1 MCYNKASQVLL
12 TEDIR
17 MKMIHKMILV
27 FSLLAILTTA
37 ANSIYFYQTRM
48 ADLDQRTYDHLNT
61 LSSKIVGEIEQY
73 VRVMDY
79 AIESLVADPDFMEA
93 FHKASQLDDESDVG
107 ETLATQ
113 NILSRKL
120 YQEPILEPFFRVSVY
135 SKNGFFISSRFEQAG
150 SVVSMSDEAKE
161 TIASLPYL
169 AIADAQP
176 FRRHIVGPHK
186 DPWTEEFVGVFSA
199 VRSVAWRGEHVG
211 YVEVN
216 AYLDDL
222 ADIFMWQ
229 QHDGFLVQGIF
240 DNGQQ
245 LFRTQGDDV
254 VYTDVDATGMTRV
267 QKDGVDRLVVG
278 VYSDYLHMTVYVS
291 QDMSV
296 YNQQADILV
305 RNYIMVAAGI
315 LAVTLLIVTLCSLGL
330 TQAIRKL
337 TRRVKHLPVDV
348 LAHSGD
354 ALTTTVT
361 SPSDQE
367 IHKLETTLN
376 RLMVKLQSS
385 MHSEMALR
393 EGALQAQLNALQMQI
408 NPHFIYNTLN
418 IISAKGLECGSEE
431 ITDICDQF
439 AQMLRYAADLRSKT
453 ATLGA
458 ELQNARRYLQLVK
471 ARYEDQLT
479 YLIDV
484 PEDMHDMMLPKLT
497 LQPIVENA
505 LTHGFAGRSDPRE
518 VSITGT
524 VVDGMLRLTIRDNGN
539 GFSDESLGRLH
550 TVFQQM
556 ELSPSAFSCEGGE
569 HMGLINTYLRLLH
582 ASKGKI
588 RMALTNDN
596 GAVITLTLPL

>member
-1 MCYNKASQVLL
+1 
-12 TEDIR
+12 
-17 MKMIHKMILV
+17 MKMIHKLILV

-61 LSSKIVGEIEQY
+61 LSAKIVGEIEQY
-73 VRVMDY
+73 VKLMDY

-93 FHKASQLDDESDVG
+93 FHKAAHLDDESDVG
-107 ETLATQ
+107 EMLATQ

-135 SKNGFFISSRFEQAG
+135 SDNGFFISSRFEKTG
-150 SVVSMSDEAKE
+150 VIGSMSDEARE
-161 TIASLPYL
+161 TIAGLPYL
-169 AIADAQP
+169 ERADAEP
-176 FRRHIVGPHK
+176 FRRHIIGPHN

-199 VRSVAWRGEHVG
+199 IRSVAWRGEHIG

-216 AYLDDL
+216 AHLDDL

-229 QHDGFLVQGIF
+229 QHEGFLVQGIF
-240 DNGQQ
+240 DNGEQ
-245 LFRTQGDDV
+245 LFRNQGDDI
-254 VYTDVDATGMTRV
+254 VYTGLNPTGFTRV
-267 QKDGVDRLVVG
+267 QQDGIDRLVVG
-278 VYSDYLHMTVYVS
+278 LYSDYLHMTVYVS

-296 YNQQADILV
+296 YNQQADMLI
-305 RNYIMVAAGI
+305 RNYIIVAAGI

-330 TQAIRKL
+330 TRAIRKL
-337 TRRVKHLPVDV
+337 TRRVKHLPVDSV
-348 LAHSGD
+348 LTHSD
-354 ALTTTVT
+354 QVLTATVT
-361 SPSDQE
+361 SPHDQE
-367 IHKLETTLN
+367 IHKLETTMN

-385 MHSEMALR
+385 MHSELALR

-418 IISAKGLECGSEE
+418 IIAAKGMECGSEE

-439 AQMLRYAADLRSKT
+439 AQMLRYAADLRTKS
-453 ATLGA
+453 ATLGE

-484 PEDMHDMMLPKLT
+484 PEDMHGMVLPKLS

-505 LTHGFAGRSDPRE
+505 LTHGFAGRSDPRM

-524 VVDGMLRLTIRDNGN
+524 VEDGVLRLTIRDNGN
-539 GFSDESLGRLH
+539 GFSDESMMRLYG
-550 TVFQQM
+550 VFRQM
-556 ELSPSAFSCEGGE
+556 ENDPSAFSFEGGE
-569 HMGLINTYLRLLH
+569 HVGLVNTYLRLLH
-582 ASKGKI
+582 ASKGGI
-588 RMALTNDN
+588 RMTLHNDS
-596 GAVITLTLPL
+596 GAVITLTLPT

>member
-1 MCYNKASQVLL
+1 
-12 TEDIR
+12 
-17 MKMIHKMILV
+17 MKMIHKLILV

-48 ADLDQRTYDHLNT
+48 ADLDQRTYEHLTT
-61 LSSKIVGEIEQY
+61 LSTKIVGEIEQY
-73 VRVMDY
+73 VRLMDY
-79 AIESLVADPDFMEA
+79 AIESLTADTSFMEA
-93 FHKASQLDDESDVG
+93 FHEASMLDDESDVG

-135 SKNGFFISSRFEQAG
+135 SPNGFFISSRFERTS
-150 SVVSMSDEAKE
+150 SVISMSDEARE

-176 FRRHIVGPHK
+176 FRRHIVGPHG

-199 VRSVAWRGEHVG
+199 VRSVAWRGEHIG

-222 ADIFMWQ
+222 TDIFMWQ

-240 DNGQQ
+240 DNGEQ
-245 LFRTQGDDV
+245 LFRTRGDDV
-254 VYTDVDATGMTRV
+254 VYTDLNPSGLTRV

-278 VYSDYLHMTVYVS
+278 LYSDYLHMTVYVS

-296 YNQQADILV
+296 YNQQADLLV
-305 RNYIMVAAGI
+305 RNYVIVALGI
-315 LAVTLLIVTLCSLGL
+315 LFVTLIFVVAFSLGL
-330 TQAIRKL
+330 TRAIRKL
-337 TRRVKHLPVDV
+337 TRRVKHLPVDSV
-348 LAHSGD
+348 LAHTD
-354 ALTTTVT
+354 TAFITTVT
-361 SPSDQE
+361 SPGDRD

-376 RLMVKLQSS
+376 HLMLKLQSS

-418 IISAKGLECGSEE
+418 IISAKGMECGSVE
-431 ITDICDQF
+431 ITDICAQF
-439 AQMLRYAADLRSKT
+439 AQMLRYATDLRSKT
-453 ATLGA
+453 ATLGE

-484 PEDMHDMMLPKLT
+484 PEDIHTLTVPKLS
-497 LQPIVENA
+497 LQPIIENA
-505 LTHGFAGRSDPRE
+505 ITHGFAGRSDPRD

-524 VVDGMLRLTIRDNGN
+524 VSQNTLRLIIRDNGN
-539 GFSDESLGRLH
+539 GFSEESLRRLRSAFL
-550 TVFQQM
+550 TM
-556 ELSPSAFSCEGGE
+556 EKDPSAFSSEGGE
-569 HMGLINTYLRLLH
+569 HMGLKNTYLRLLH

-588 RMALTNDN
+588 RMQLHNDN

>member
-1 MCYNKASQVLL
+1 
-12 TEDIR
+12 
-17 MKMIHKMILV
+17 MKMIHKLILV

-37 ANSIYFYQTRM
+37 ANSIYFYKTRM
-48 ADLDQRTYDHLNT
+48 ADLDQRTYEHLST
-61 LSSKIVGEIEQY
+61 LSTKIAGEIEQY
-73 VRVMDY
+73 VKLMDY
-79 AIESLVADPDFMEA
+79 AIESLTADPDFMEA
-93 FHKASQLDDESDVG
+93 FHAASHLDDESDVG

-135 SKNGFFISSRFEQAG
+135 SDNGFFISSRFERTG
-150 SVVSMSDEAKE
+150 SVSSMSDEAKE
-161 TIASLPYL
+161 TIASLSYL
-169 AIADAQP
+169 ATADAQP
-176 FRRHIVGPHK
+176 FRRHIIGPHK
-186 DPWTEEFVGVFSA
+186 EPWTEEFVGVFTA

-222 ADIFMWQ
+222 ADIFMWG

-240 DNGQQ
+240 DDGTQ
-245 LFRTQGDDV
+245 LFRTMGDDV
-254 VYTDVDATGMTRV
+254 VYTDLDPADLTRV
-267 QKDGVDRLVVG
+267 QTDGVDRLVVG
-278 VYSDYLHMTVYVS
+278 TYSDYLHMTVYVS

-296 YNQQADILV
+296 YNEQADLLV
-305 RNYIMVAAGI
+305 RNYVIVALGI
-315 LAVTLLIVTLCSLGL
+315 LFVTLIFVVAFSLGL
-330 TQAIRKL
+330 TRAIRKL
-337 TRRVKHLPVDV
+337 TRRVKHLPVDSV
-348 LAHSGD
+348 LAHSD
-354 ALTTTVT
+354 TALTTTVT
-361 SPSDQE
+361 SPRDQD

-418 IISAKGLECGSEE
+418 IISAKGMECGSEE
-431 ITDICDQF
+431 ITDICAQF

-453 ATLGA
+453 ATLGE

-484 PEDMHDMMLPKLT
+484 PEDMHSLTVPKLS

-524 VVDGMLRLTIRDNGN
+524 VKGNMLQLIIRDNGN
-539 GFSDESLGRLH
+539 GFSDEALLRLH
-550 TVFQQM
+550 GAFLDM
-556 ELSPSAFSCEGGE
+556 EKDPSAFSSEGGE
-569 HMGLINTYLRLLH
+569 HMGLKNTYLRLLN

-588 RMALTNDN
+588 RMQLHNDN

>member
-1 MCYNKASQVLL
+1 
-12 TEDIR
+12 
-17 MKMIHKMILV
+17 MKMIHKLILV

-61 LSSKIVGEIEQY
+61 LSTKIVGEIEQY
-73 VRVMDY
+73 VRTMDY

-93 FHKASQLDDESDVG
+93 FHAASRLDDESDVG

-135 SKNGFFISSRFEQAG
+135 SANGFFISSRFERTG

-161 TIASLPYL
+161 TISTLPYL
-169 AIADAQP
+169 SIADAEP
-176 FRRHIVGPHK
+176 FRRHIIGPHG
-186 DPWTEEFVGVFSA
+186 DPWAEEFVGVFSA
-199 VRSVAWRGEHVG
+199 IRSVAWRGEQIG

-229 QHDGFLVQGIF
+229 QLEGFLVQGIF
-240 DNGQQ
+240 DNGTQ
-245 LFRTQGDDV
+245 LFRNQGDDV
-254 VYTDVDATGMTRV
+254 IYTDLNPSGMTRV

-278 VYSDYLHMTVYVS
+278 LYSDYLRMTVYVS

-296 YNQQADILV
+296 YNQQADLLV
-305 RNYIMVAAGI
+305 RNYVIVAAGI

-330 TQAIRKL
+330 TRAIRKL
-337 TRRVKHLPVDV
+337 TRRVKHLPVDSV
-348 LAHSGD
+348 LAHSD
-354 ALTTTVT
+354 EALTMTVT
-361 SPSDQE
+361 SPGDQE

-376 RLMVKLQSS
+376 KLMVRLQSS

-418 IISAKGLECGSEE
+418 IISAKGLACGSEE

-439 AQMLRYAADLRSKT
+439 AQMLRYATDLRSNT

-484 PEDMHDMMLPKLT
+484 PENMHALTVPKLS

-524 VVDGMLRLTIRDNGN
+524 VSNNTLHLTIRDNGN
-539 GFSDESLGRLH
+539 GFSEEALLRLYG
-550 TVFQQM
+550 VFREM
-556 ELSPSAFSCEGGE
+556 EKDPSAFSSEGGE
-569 HMGLINTYLRLLH
+569 HMGLVNTYLRLLH
-582 ASKGKI
+582 ASKGNI
-588 RMALTNDN
+588 RMKLHNEN

>member
-1 MCYNKASQVLL
+1 
-12 TEDIR
+12 
-17 MKMIHKMILV
+17 MKMIYKMILV

-48 ADLDQRTYDHLNT
+48 ADLDQRTYEHLNT
-61 LSSKIVGEIEQY
+61 LSTKIVGEIEQF
-73 VRVMDY
+73 VRLMDY
-79 AIESLVADPDFMEA
+79 AIESLTADTAFMEA
-93 FHKASQLDDESDVG
+93 FHAASKLDDESDIG

-135 SKNGFFISSRFEQAG
+135 SSNGFFISSRFEKTG
-150 SVVSMSDEAKE
+150 VVGSMSDEARE
-161 TIASLPYL
+161 TISSLPYL
-169 AIADAQP
+169 ERADAEP
-176 FRRHIVGPHK
+176 FRRHIIGPHK
-186 DPWTEEFVGVFSA
+186 EPWTEEFVGVFSA
-199 VRSVAWRGEHVG
+199 VRSVAWHGEHIG

-222 ADIFMWQ
+222 ADMFMWNQ
-229 QHDGFLVQGIF
+229 YEGFLVQGIF
-240 DNGQQ
+240 DNGEQ
-245 LFRTQGDDV
+245 LFRTMGDDV
-254 VYTDVDATGMTRV
+254 VYTDLATNGMTRV
-267 QKDGVDRLVVG
+267 QKDGIDRLVVSL
-278 VYSDYLHMTVYVS
+278 YSDYLHMTVYVS

-296 YNQQADILV
+296 YNEQANTLI
-305 RNYIMVAAGI
+305 RNYIIVAAGI
-315 LAVTLLIVTLCSLGL
+315 LVVTLLIVTLCSLGL
-330 TQAIRKL
+330 TRAIRKL
-337 TRRVKHLPVDV
+337 TRRVKHLPVDSV
-348 LAHSGD
+348 LTHSD
-354 ALTTTVT
+354 TALITTVT

-418 IISAKGLECGSEE
+418 IIAAKGMECGSEE

-439 AQMLRYAADLRSKT
+439 AQMLRYATDLRSKT
-453 ATLGA
+453 ATLGE

-471 ARYEDQLT
+471 ARYEDRLT
-479 YLIDV
+479 YRIDV
-484 PEDMHDMMLPKLT
+484 PESMHIMVLPKLS

-524 VVDGMLRLTIRDNGN
+524 IDNDLLQLVIRDNGN
-539 GFSDESLGRLH
+539 GFSDESLLRLH
-550 TVFQQM
+550 GVFREM
-556 ELSPSAFSCEGGE
+556 ENNPSAFSSEGGE
-569 HMGLINTYLRLLH
+569 HLGLVNTYLRLLH
-582 ASKGKI
+582 ASKSLI
-588 RMALTNDN
+588 RMTLHNDS
-596 GAVITLTLPL
+596 GAVITLTLPINQEK

>member
-1 MCYNKASQVLL
+1 
-12 TEDIR
+12 
-17 MKMIHKMILV
+17 MKMIYKMILV

-48 ADLDQRTYDHLNT
+48 ADLDQRTYEHLNT
-61 LSSKIVGEIEQY
+61 LSTKIVGEIEQY
-73 VRVMDY
+73 VRLMDY
-79 AIESLVADPDFMEA
+79 AIESLTADTAFMEA
-93 FHKASQLDDESDVG
+93 FHAASKLDDESDIG

-135 SKNGFFISSRFEQAG
+135 SSNGFFISSRFEKTD
-150 SVVSMSDEAKE
+150 VVGSMSDEARE
-161 TIASLPYL
+161 TISSLPYL
-169 AIADAQP
+169 ERADAEP
-176 FRRHIVGPHK
+176 FRRHIIGPHK
-186 DPWTEEFVGVFSA
+186 EPWTEEFVGVFSA
-199 VRSVAWRGEHVG
+199 VRSVAWHGEHIG

-222 ADIFMWQ
+222 ADMFMWNQ
-229 QHDGFLVQGIF
+229 YEGFLVQGIF
-240 DNGQQ
+240 DNGEQ
-245 LFRTQGDDV
+245 LFRTMGDDV
-254 VYTDVDATGMTRV
+254 VYTDLAANGMTRV
-267 QKDGVDRLVVG
+267 QKDGIDRLVVG
-278 VYSDYLHMTVYVS
+278 LYSDYLHMTVYVS

-296 YNQQADILV
+296 YNEQANTLI
-305 RNYIMVAAGI
+305 RNYIIVAAGI

-330 TQAIRKL
+330 TRAIRKL
-337 TRRVKHLPVDV
+337 TRRVKHLPVDSV
-348 LAHSGD
+348 LTHSD
-354 ALTTTVT
+354 TALITTVT

-418 IISAKGLECGSEE
+418 IIAAKGMECGREE

-439 AQMLRYAADLRSKT
+439 AQMLRYATDLRSKT
-453 ATLGA
+453 ATLGE

-471 ARYEDQLT
+471 ARYEDRLT
-479 YLIDV
+479 YHIDV
-484 PEDMHDMMLPKLT
+484 PESMHIMVLPKLS

-524 VVDGMLRLTIRDNGN
+524 IDNDLLQLVIRDNGN
-539 GFSDESLGRLH
+539 GFSDESLLRLH
-550 TVFQQM
+550 GVFREM
-556 ELSPSAFSCEGGE
+556 ENNPSAFSSEGGE
-569 HMGLINTYLRLLH
+569 HLGLVNTYLRLLH
-582 ASKGKI
+582 ASKSLI
-588 RMALTNDN
+588 RMTLHNDS
-596 GAVITLTLPL
+596 GAVITLTLPIHQEK